1 MSTKLTAYPQLAGQD
16 ILVNSSTQTMPL
28 GTYMESQDGRGFRY
42 AKVGATATVAGKLY
56 QAPATDATN
65 LCPSGGLTPAAAAAG
80 TYTVTISDSLTNA
93 ADILAGGYMAVAV
106 TPGAGYTYR
115 VASNTAVTATTG
127 MVVTLEDPLQVALTA
142 SSRVIF
148 AHNPYNG
155 IIIMPTSI
163 SGAAAGVATHIIT
176 AAYYG
181 WIQTHGVASILNS
194 GNTAIGLGITPGG
207 AAGAIKSGATTLPD
221 IGYCVT
227 AGINAEYDLFFLTI
241 D

>member
-1 MSTKLTAYPQLAGQD
+1 M
-16 ILVNSSTQTMPL
+16 
-28 GTYMESQDGRGFRY
+28 
-42 AKVGATATVAGKLY
+42 AGKLY

-93 ADILAGGYMAVAV
+93 ANILAGGYMAVAV
-106 TPGAGYTYR
+106 TPGEGYTYR
-115 VASNTAVTATTG
+115 VAANTAVTAATG
-127 MVVTLEDPLQVALTA
+127 MVVTLEDPIQVALTA

-148 AHNPYNG
+148 AKSPYNG
-155 IIIMPTSI
+155 IIVMPTSI
-163 SGAAAGVATHIIT
+163 TGAPVGVANSIIT

-181 WIQTHGVASILNS
+181 WVQTHGVCSILNN
-194 GNTAIGLGITPGG
+194 GGTAIGLGITPGG
-207 AAGAIKSGATTLPD
+207 AAGAVKSGATTLPD

-227 AGINAEYDLFFLTI
+227 AGITTEYDLFFLTI